1 MLDLGKLATLKQ
13 HLLEAT
19 DFFDVYGYFMEHF
32 GHRPELMTLGE
43 PLDDATFVAVLEQI
57 GARIVG
63 EEGSIT
69 EPFLLRLREHQLVHG
84 AFVLGTHVGTV
95 FYFSDVDTGLA
106 AFGAMDS
113 EGPSQLARFSL
124 AKVPVGTSPTLH

>member
-13 HLLEAT
+13 RLLEAT

-32 GHRPELMTLGE
+32 GHLPELMTLGE
-43 PLDDATFVAVLEQI
+43 PLRDATFVAVLEQI

-63 EEGSIT
+63 EEGSIS
-69 EPFLLRLREHQLVHG
+69 EPFLLRLGEHQLVHG
-84 AFVLGTHVGTV
+84 AFVLGAHVGTV

-113 EGPSQLARFSL
+113 EGPSRLARFSL
-124 AKVPVGTSPTLH
+124 AKVPAGTTPTLH